1 MPDTSTIR
9 VKCDAR
15 GIATVTLDRPDV
27 RNAMNPE
34 MIGEITHAFAG
45 LSADDSVRAV
55 VVRGAGKGF
64 CSGGDLNWMR
74 DVEGY
79 TVDEVA
85 DDSRRLQ
92 DMYRAIADC
101 PKPTIARIHGAA
113 MAGGLGIAACCD
125 AGLATVDAKFRVSE
139 VRLGIVPGI
148 IGPFLLAK
156 IGTSR
161 LRYLAVSAKMFG
173 AEEAREAGL
182 IHGIAADEVTLDKM
196 VAEHE
201 TLALEASPEAIT
213 ETKRLIAAIGGG
225 PDPAVFEAALGWNV
239 RTRMSDAARDG
250 IGAFLE
256 RRPAPWAPGE

>member
-1 MPDTSTIR
+1 MSDASTIR
-9 VKCDAR
+9 VSRDSR
-15 GIATVTLDRPDV
+15 GIATVTLDRPEV

-34 MIGEITHAFAG
+34 MIGEISDAFAA
-45 LSADDSVRAV
+45 LSADDTVRAV

-79 TVDEVA
+79 TAEEVA

-125 AGLATVDAKFRVSE
+125 TGLASADAVFRVSE

-156 IGTSR
+156 IGASR
-161 LRYLAVSAKMFG
+161 LRYLAVTAKMFDAG
-173 AEEAREAGL
+173 EALRAGL
-182 IHGIAADEVTLDKM
+182 IHGVAADEEALDEL

-201 TLALEASPEAIT
+201 TLALEASPEAIA

-225 PDPAVFEAALGWNV
+225 PDPDVFEAALGWNV
-239 RTRMSDAARDG
+239 RTRMSDAAHDG

-256 RRPAPWAPGE
+256 RRPAPWAPKG